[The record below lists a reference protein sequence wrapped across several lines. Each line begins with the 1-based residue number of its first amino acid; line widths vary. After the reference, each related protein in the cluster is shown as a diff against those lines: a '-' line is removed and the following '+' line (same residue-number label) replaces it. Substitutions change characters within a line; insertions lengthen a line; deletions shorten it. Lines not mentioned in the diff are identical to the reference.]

1 MRVIQSGHIGDLIYS
16 LSATKKASELHGEK
30 IDFHIGFREQNT
42 TPNHPGGGYCMNLI
56 SYAYIKP
63 LLEFQPYI
71 QSVQMNAHPDI
82 VYDFDK
88 FRRHDLN
95 LAAGDLRRTHFFA
108 YPELTCDLTQPCV
121 IAPEVIE
128 ELKGTILLN
137 FSTRYRNNDINYKCL
152 KEHKCVFFGY
162 EEEYDAFCT
171 RHQLDCEHLKVKDA
185 LELAQV
191 INSVKLVIGNQS
203 STFALA
209 EQMKVKRMLESYHH
223 CPNVI
228 PMGGVAYDYNKT
240 YTFVKIL
247 NEIIDI
253 N

>member
-42 TPNHPGGGYCMNLI
+42 TPNHPGGGYCMNPI

-88 FRRHDLN
+88 FRRHNLN
-95 LAAGDLRRTHFFA
+95 LAAGDLRRNQFLV
-108 YPELTCDLTQPCV
+108 YPELMCDLHEPC
-121 IAPEVIE
+121 IE
-128 ELKGTILLN
+128 ATEPIPYFADKILLN
-137 FSTRYRNNDINYKCL
+137 FSSRYRNYDINYFPL

-162 EEEYDAFCT
+162 ESEYIAFT
-171 RHQLDCEHLKVKDA
+171 DRWQLDCELIKCQDA
-185 LELAQV
+185 LMLAT
-191 INSVKLVIGNQS
+191 ILGSSKAFIGNQS
-203 STFALA
+203 STYAIA
-209 EQMKVKRMLESYHH
+209 EQMKVKRLLEVCVQS
-223 CPNVI
+223 PNVI
-228 PMGGVAYDYNKT
+228 PVNNGFDYVTNQAFNHFLT
-240 YTFVKIL
+240 TL
-247 NEIIDI
+247 
-253 N
+253 

>member
-30 IDFHIGFREQNT
+30 IDFHIGFRELNDV
-42 TPNHPGGGYCMNLI
+42 PGHPGGGYCMNLN
-56 SYAYIKP
+56 SYEYVKP

-88 FRRHDLN
+88 FRRHGLN
-95 LAAGDLRRTHFFA
+95 LSAGDLRRNQFLV

-121 IAPEVIE
+121 IAPEAIE
-128 ELKGTILLN
+128 ELKDTILLN

-152 KEHKCVFFGY
+152 KDHKCIFFGY

>member
-42 TPNHPGGGYCMNLI
+42 TLNHPGGGYCMNPI

-88 FRRHDLN
+88 FRRHNLN
-95 LAAGDLRRTHFFA
+95 LAAGDLRRNQFLV
-108 YPELTCDLTQPCV
+108 YPELMCDLHEPC
-121 IAPEVIE
+121 IE
-128 ELKGTILLN
+128 ATEPIPYFADKILLN
-137 FSTRYRNNDINYKCL
+137 FSSRYRNYDINYFPL

-162 EEEYDAFCT
+162 ESEYIAFT
-171 RHQLDCEHLKVKDA
+171 DRWQLDCELIKCQDA
-185 LELAQV
+185 LMLAT
-191 INSVKLVIGNQS
+191 ILGSSKAFIGNQS
-203 STFALA
+203 STYAIA
-209 EQMKVKRMLESYHH
+209 EQMKVKRLLEVCVQS
-223 CPNVI
+223 PNVI
-228 PMGGVAYDYNKT
+228 PVNNGFDYVTNQAFNHFLT
-240 YTFVKIL
+240 TL
-247 NEIIDI
+247 
-253 N
+253 